1 MEKFDFKI
9 FESGSQGRF
18 SPDFSEIWRVVFH
31 ECFRPYFSVFLS
43 GSKFY
48 YYLHLKRFPT
58 VYYISNLNKGK
69 PSFQSQEVER
79 KAESSLEFGENGS
92 RPSEDI
98 FSYFS
103 SSFFVILDS
112 KGI

>member
-1 MEKFDFKI
+1 M
-9 FESGSQGRF
+9 
-18 SPDFSEIWRVVFH
+18 
-31 ECFRPYFSVFLS
+31 
-43 GSKFY
+43 
-48 YYLHLKRFPT
+48 
-58 VYYISNLNKGK
+58 SNLNKGK
-69 PSFQSQEVER
+69 SSFQSQEVER